1 MGFSIPQALNR
12 CVDRQDLTHE
22 EMLDIMRQMMSGE
35 VSTVQM
41 AALLAA
47 LRVKV
52 ETTTE
57 LAAAAQVMREFATQ
71 VKTNIP
77 NLVDMC
83 GTGGDNAHSF
93 NISTTAMFVAAAAG
107 APVAKH
113 AGRSVSS
120 KSGSADLLEHLGVNI
135 HLPPEKVAESI
146 RRCGIGFMFAPDHHK
161 AMKHIAPVR
170 KELGVRTMFNILGP
184 LTNPA
189 NAPCQLMGVFHPDL
203 VAIQAEVLRKLGSDH
218 VLIVHADMGL
228 DELSIVGDTRVA
240 ELQFAHI
247 QQYSVTAQQFG
258 FPSYT
263 LHEVRDAFHSDGLTQ
278 SAEKMQIALSNDMG
292 PVRDI
297 VAFNA
302 AGALLASNVVKTWQE
317 AVDKAMATIASG
329 AARAKFDEFVQTTRA
344 LEAA

>member
-1 MGFSIPQALNR
+1 
-12 CVDRQDLTHE
+12 
-22 EMLDIMRQMMSGE
+22 
-35 VSTVQM
+35 
-41 AALLAA
+41 
-47 LRVKV
+47 
-52 ETTTE
+52 
-57 LAAAAQVMREFATQ
+57 
-71 VKTNIP
+71 
-77 NLVDMC
+77 
-83 GTGGDNAHSF
+83 
-93 NISTTAMFVAAAAG
+93 
-107 APVAKH
+107 
-113 AGRSVSS
+113 
-120 KSGSADLLEHLGVNI
+120 
-135 HLPPEKVAESI
+135 
-146 RRCGIGFMFAPDHHK
+146 
-161 AMKHIAPVR
+161 
-170 KELGVRTMFNILGP
+170 VRTMFNILGP

-263 LHEVRDAFHSDGLTQ
+263 LHEVRDALHADGLTQ

>member
-120 KSGSADLLEHLGVNI
+120 KSGSADLL
-135 HLPPEKVAESI
+135 
-146 RRCGIGFMFAPDHHK
+146 
-161 AMKHIAPVR
+161 
-170 KELGVRTMFNILGP
+170 
-184 LTNPA
+184 
-189 NAPCQLMGVFHPDL
+189 
-203 VAIQAEVLRKLGSDH
+203 
-218 VLIVHADMGL
+218 
-228 DELSIVGDTRVA
+228 
-240 ELQFAHI
+240 
-247 QQYSVTAQQFG
+247 
-258 FPSYT
+258 
-263 LHEVRDAFHSDGLTQ
+263 
-278 SAEKMQIALSNDMG
+278 
-292 PVRDI
+292 
-297 VAFNA
+297 
-302 AGALLASNVVKTWQE
+302 
-317 AVDKAMATIASG
+317 
-329 AARAKFDEFVQTTRA
+329 
-344 LEAA
+344 